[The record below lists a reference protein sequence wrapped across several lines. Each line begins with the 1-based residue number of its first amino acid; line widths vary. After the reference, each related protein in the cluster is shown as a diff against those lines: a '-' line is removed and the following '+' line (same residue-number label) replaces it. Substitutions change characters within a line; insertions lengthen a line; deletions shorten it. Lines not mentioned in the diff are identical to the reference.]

1 MTPEKARQPE
11 RVAQLM
17 SRVVAKL
24 AGRDSDTLW
33 DTDPQRVN
41 CIGVLSPAA
50 PPEAGIARRVRA
62 PSQPTSLGFTVE
74 LDDSASHSGQIDV
87 GFSVYYRVYPTLD
100 EQLEVSRAGDPAD
113 PKGEARYRLKYRR
126 ALIECRARFAVRGDQ
141 VDVSA
146 AQLEI
151 DSQIQRVTRAATS
164 ERQTWRKKQR
174 VTFPRSGLSS
184 TERFEATFSSDEPEV
199 PTWGARIT
207 ASVIRIAGVRFLSVS
222 LENASMEIEFSRP
235 FLFDV
240 SVGCKLEVG
249 RYSSRPFQLA
259 ATDFRY
265 FTESWG
271 RGVNCVLRVVDDATR
286 AHTETAPMF
295 WQPRLI
301 SRPDADEMCEAAR
314 LSGEDCLP
322 VLRQVGEHL
331 RGYWKEWEV
340 EEGPPGHETVWAA
353 DRDLY
358 LREVERFELGIEAL
372 ETDQRLLRSFRLANA
387 VAARQFAKVGYSTW
401 RLFQIVFIV
410 SMLPGL
416 LGRERANEVRWSNE
430 AKAIDVLWFPTG
442 GGKTEAFFG
451 LILAALFFDRLRG
464 KVRGPTAWLRYP
476 LRMLSVQ
483 QLQRLVNFIAEAEDI
498 RVAQSVPGDPFLVG
512 FFAGQKNS
520 PNDLTRKS
528 GPSPFDRY
536 VTELATPA
544 GQRKYRLLQSCAYCG
559 TPEPIVEA
567 SAAAITLGH
576 RCSSCGRL
584 APMVFSDAE
593 VYRRSPSVLVGTV
606 DRLARIGQTE
616 RFRQALGLVEYNC
629 PDHGYSINKECVEG
643 RCKRK
648 SRDFVR
654 VTAIPDPLPT
664 IMLQDELHLLKE
676 SLGTYD
682 SHFETLIDL
691 IASYSGSPMPPKRI
705 AATATIEGYEQHV
718 AQLYGPRP
726 ANRFPV
732 KGRRLWESAYSTL
745 APDGECARLYVGVLP
760 MGRAAREVAQHFVKT
775 TLAEAATAWQAS
787 VRDNNNDSYDLV
799 LAYANEKRTAADLG
813 SNLSS
818 GTELVV
824 LTGDKSMDDVRSA
837 IDRVQ
842 TDTELPFI
850 DRLKCIVA
858 TSIISHGVDLAR
870 LNLMT
875 FMGFPGRAADYIQA
889 SSRVGREHL
898 GVVFTV
904 YRQGVALERSA
915 YTHFGE
921 YHERLY
927 QLVEPIPV
935 ARFSR
940 GAFNRTLSG
949 MYSAVL
955 LNLVPVIAGHALSG
969 RSLQR
974 GADAVGAYQDGALT
988 DAEVSQ
994 FLRQAYGLGLFDLPV
1009 DVVATYSELIDAS
1022 ARSFRNQIFQRDDW
1036 ALPSRLR
1043 PEVVASLREVDEQVD
1058 VGVEAGSV
1066 GVLGKLQR

>member
-1 MTPEKARQPE
+1 MTPEKARQQE
-11 RVAQLM
+11 RVTELM
-17 SRVVAKL
+17 GRVVAKL
-24 AGRDSDTLW
+24 AGRDSDTVW

-50 PPEAGIARRVRA
+50 PAEAGIARRLRA
-62 PSQPTSLGFTVE
+62 PTQPTSLGFTVE
-74 LDDSASHSGQIDV
+74 LDASNSHSGQIDIA
-87 GFSVYYRVYPTLD
+87 FSLYHRVYPTLD
-100 EQLEVSRAGDPAD
+100 EQLEVSRVGDSVD
-113 PKGEARYRLKYRR
+113 PQGEARYRLKYRR
-126 ALIECRARFAVRGDQ
+126 TVIQCHAPFTVLGDH

-151 DSQIQRVTRAATS
+151 DQGLQRVTQSAA
-164 ERQTWRKKQR
+164 RDQRTWRKKQR
-174 VTFPRSGLSS
+174 VAFPRSGLSS
-184 TERFEATFSSDEPEV
+184 PERFEATFSSDEAEV
-199 PTWGARIT
+199 PIWGARLA
-207 ASVIRIAGVRFLSVS
+207 ASVVRISGARFLSVS
-222 LENASMEIEFSRP
+222 LENSSVEADFSRP

-240 SVGCKLEVG
+240 SISCRLEVG
-249 RYSSRPFQLA
+249 RYASRPFHLA
-259 ATDFRY
+259 ASDFRY
-265 FTESWG
+265 STESWG
-271 RGVNCVLRVVDDATR
+271 RGVNCVLRVADDATS
-286 AHTETAPMF
+286 AHTDTAPLS

-301 SRPDADEMCEAAR
+301 SRPDADGLCEAAR
-314 LSGEDCLP
+314 LSGEDCLL
-322 VLRQVGEHL
+322 VLRRVGEHL
-331 RGYWKEWEV
+331 RAYLNDWEADP
-340 EEGPPGHETVWAA
+340 GPLGHEIVWAT
-353 DRDLY
+353 DRELY
-358 LREVERFELGIEAL
+358 LREVERFELGVEAL
-372 ETDQRLLRSFRLANA
+372 QADARVLRSFRLANA

-401 RLFQIVFIV
+401 RLFQLVFIV

-416 LGRERANEVRWSNE
+416 LGRERANEPKWANE
-430 AKAIDVLWFPTG
+430 ARAIDVLWFPTG

-451 LILAALFFDRLRG
+451 LILTALFFDRLRG
-464 KVRGPTAWLRYP
+464 KLRGPTAWLRYP

-483 QLQRLVNFIAEAEDI
+483 QLQRLVNFIAEAEVV
-498 RVAQSVPGDPFLVG
+498 RVAESVPGDPFLVG
-512 FFAGQKNS
+512 YFAGQKNS
-520 PNDLTRKS
+520 PNDLTRKN

-544 GQRKYRLLQSCAYCG
+544 GQRKYRLLQSCCYCG
-559 TPEPIVEA
+559 VAEPIVEA
-567 SAAAITLGH
+567 SPAAITLSH
-576 RCSSCGRL
+576 RCASCGRL

-593 VYRRSPSVLVGTV
+593 VYRKSPSVLVGTV

-616 RFRQALGLVEYNC
+616 RFRQALGLVAYSC
-629 PDHGYSINKECVEG
+629 PDHGYSINRECVEG
-643 RCKRK
+643 RCRRK

-654 VTAIPDPLPT
+654 LAAMPDPLPT

-682 SHFETLIDL
+682 SHFETLIDV
-691 IASYSGSPMPPKRI
+691 IASHTGSPMPPKRI

-726 ANRFPV
+726 AKRFPV

-745 APDGECARLYVGVLP
+745 APENERARLYVGVLP
-760 MGRAAREVAQHFVKT
+760 MGRSAREVAQQFVKT
-775 TLAEAATAWQAS
+775 TLAHAAATWQTN
-787 VRDNNNDSYDLV
+787 VRDGNNSSYDLV

-813 SNLSS
+813 SNLSAD
-818 GTELVV
+818 TELVV

-842 TDTELPFI
+842 TDINLPFV

-875 FMGFPGRAADYIQA
+875 FIGFPGRAADYIQA

-904 YRQGVALERSA
+904 YRQGVTLERSA

-940 GAFNRTLSG
+940 GAFNRTLSA
-949 MYSAVL
+949 MFSAVL
-955 LNLVPVIAGHALSG
+955 LNLIPVIAGHSLNG

-974 GADAVGAYQDGALT
+974 GADAVGAYQDGAVT
-988 DAEVSQ
+988 DAEIAGI
-994 FLRQAYGLGLFDLPV
+994 LRQAYGLGLFELPA
-1009 DVVATYSELIDAS
+1009 DVVATYSEMIDAA
-1022 ARSFRNQIFQRDDW
+1022 ARSFRNQLFQRDDW
-1036 ALPSRLR
+1036 SLPSRLR

-1066 GVLGKLQR
+1066 ALLGKLQR